1 MLGTSSHILICAGWI
16 LLLQGP
22 QAGSLLQFPLHISH
36 LATVK
41 LSSPGA
47 VKPSLAAPKLP
58 AQRGGGIVP
67 PPCSCA
73 SCWTNPA
80 FGRKRKRCKGQIW
93 WLEGP
98 GAVLPLLPQVTH
110 LLHYLLALPG
120 TSPNIFSQPC
130 YHAQPRLMNCPV
142 TLCALC
148 IIHHPDTVNVSK
160 IFFPF
165 WRRPHLLLEAFQL
178 FLRERR

>member
-1 MLGTSSHILICAGWI
+1 MDPAPP
-16 LLLQGP
+16 GP
-22 QAGSLLQFPLHISH
+22 PGRFP
-36 LATVK
+36 
-41 LSSPGA
+41 
-47 VKPSLAAPKLP
+47 APVPPARFSFGRCKALEP
-58 AQRGGGIVP
+58 RSCKTKHRCTKAQRGGGIVS

-80 FGRKRKRCKGQIW
+80 FGRKRKRCKGQTW